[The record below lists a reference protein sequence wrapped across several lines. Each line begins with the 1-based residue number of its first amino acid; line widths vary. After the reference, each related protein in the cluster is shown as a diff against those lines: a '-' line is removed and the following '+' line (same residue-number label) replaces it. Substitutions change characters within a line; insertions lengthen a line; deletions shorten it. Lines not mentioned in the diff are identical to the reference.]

1 MDDVFHDRER
11 ELASLEATWR
21 APGASLVLVWGR
33 RRTGKTRLLGE
44 FVASKRAIFYAAT
57 EQSSAAELEAFSN
70 ATREVLRP
78 SGGDLLAHGAFPTWA
93 IAFEYLAERAR
104 REKLIVVIDEF
115 PYLVAGDPSLPSVL
129 QRFWDHLGRQ
139 SKLKL
144 VLSGSI
150 QTIMEELQA
159 ERAPLFGRI
168 DVRLHLRPFSA
179 HEAAL
184 FVPRLSPAEQA
195 IAYGVLGG
203 MPMYLSR
210 WRDDRGHRANLR
222 RLFGEPSSPLLEE
235 GEFVLNRELHEGS
248 GYFRILR
255 AIASGNRTYGKIRSF
270 ADIDVQRQ
278 LDRLLHVGLVERV
291 VPITENPSRTKRAV
305 YRIADNFL
313 AFWFRFVYRHR
324 ADVARG
330 LGKEVVDRTIV
341 PGLSDYMGDPW
352 EEMCRDLIRRKAM
365 QDELPVPVSSVGR
378 WWNTSNS
385 VEIDIV
391 GLDGDRVVLAGTVK
405 WANTMPNGELD
416 RLRRATEALPKS
428 AERVQLVFFARED
441 CRVRDPDAIGFTAEA
456 VVTG

>member
-1 MDDVFHDRER
+1 
-11 ELASLEATWR
+11 
-21 APGASLVLVWGR
+21 
-33 RRTGKTRLLGE
+33 
-44 FVASKRAIFYAAT
+44 
-57 EQSSAAELEAFSN
+57 
-70 ATREVLRP
+70 
-78 SGGDLLAHGAFPTWA
+78 
-93 IAFEYLAERAR
+93 LAERAR

-115 PYLVAGDPSLPSVL
+115 PYLVAADPSLPSVL
-129 QRFWDHLGRQ
+129 QHFWDHRGRQ

-168 DVRLHLRPFSA
+168 DVRLHLRPFLA

-184 FVPRLSPAEQA
+184 FIPRLSAAEQA

-203 MPMYLSR
+203 MPVYLSR

-222 RLFGEPSSPLLEE
+222 RLFGDASSPLLEE
-235 GEFVLNRELHEGS
+235 GEYVLSSELHEGS

-255 AIASGNRTYGKIRSF
+255 AIACGNQTYGKIRSF

-278 LDRLLHVGLVERV
+278 IDRLLHVGLVERV
-291 VPITENPSRTKRAV
+291 VPVTENPSRTKRAV

-341 PGLSDYMGDPW
+341 PDLSDYMGGPW
-352 EEMCRDLIRRKAM
+352 EEMCRELIRRKAM
-365 QDELPVPVSSVGR
+365 QGKLPVPVSRVGR
-378 WWNTSNS
+378 WWNADNS

-391 GLDGDRVVLAGTVK
+391 GLDGDRVVLAGAVK
-405 WANTMPNGELD
+405 WAKAMPSGELN
-416 RLRRATEALPKS
+416 RLRRATEALPS
-428 AERVQLVFFARED
+428 LADRVQFVFCARDNAEI
-441 CRVRDPDAIGFTAEA
+441 RDSEAIGFTAKD
-456 VVTG
+456 VVAG